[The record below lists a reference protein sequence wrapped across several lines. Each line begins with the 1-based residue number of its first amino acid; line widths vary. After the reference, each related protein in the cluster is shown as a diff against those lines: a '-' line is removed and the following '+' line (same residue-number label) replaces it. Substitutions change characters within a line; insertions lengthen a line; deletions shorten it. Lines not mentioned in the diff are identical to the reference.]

1 MTFVPSKR
9 VDRIFPVIP
18 PLCLLLVSMVSACQ
32 CGKRVRAWCGAA
44 VVVAILAVSGYF
56 LTIVWMGYRNRD
68 DALVQFGRE
77 VQAAVKKAGISEVGV
92 VEGRDEPIVIYC
104 DAGRYLRVIRAMRA
118 WSNGELN
125 ALVTL

>member
-1 MTFVPSKR
+1 MTFVPSNR

>member
-1 MTFVPSKR
+1 MPWCSSDAKSR
-9 VDRIFPVIP
+9 P
-18 PLCLLLVSMVSACQ
+18 P
-32 CGKRVRAWCGAA
+32 
-44 VVVAILAVSGYF
+44 
-56 LTIVWMGYRNRD
+56 
-68 DALVQFGRE
+68 
-77 VQAAVKKAGISEVGV
+77 KAGISEVGV